1 MSSAEVESIIA
12 LITNWARQR
21 PDIAGLAMIGS
32 WARGSARPDSDLDF
46 VLLTERVNEFR
57 RDRDWP
63 DAMAWDRAGF
73 TLESFEDA
81 AYGAVWS
88 RHFTLAPR
96 AALELSFAAPSWASL
111 DPIDPGTRRIV
122 EAGWRILV
130 DKAGALADLA
140 ASLGK

>member
-1 MSSAEVESIIA
+1 MPA
-12 LITNWARQR
+12 L
-21 PDIAGLAMIGS
+21 P
-32 WARGSARPDSDLDF
+32 
-46 VLLTERVNEFR
+46 
-57 RDRDWP
+57 
-63 DAMAWDRAGF
+63 
-73 TLESFEDA
+73 LESFEDA

-88 RHFTLAPR
+88 RHFTLVPR

-130 DKAGALADLA
+130 DKAGALADLV

>member
-1 MSSAEVESIIA
+1 
-12 LITNWARQR
+12 
-21 PDIAGLAMIGS
+21 
-32 WARGSARPDSDLDF
+32 
-46 VLLTERVNEFR
+46 
-57 RDRDWP
+57 
-63 DAMAWDRAGF
+63 MAWDRAGF

-122 EAGWRILV
+122 EAGCRILV
-130 DKAGALADLA
+130 DKSRRIGRFGREPRQMISITLQSPMPRGPQERRLIFKSRAMMKIGTTMIAP
-140 ASLGK
+140 